1 MAQSCVTHG
10 QAASVSKLC
19 RDRTKEITDVCR
31 HRVLIKD
38 KNKRRND
45 AAETAL
51 IEQHTKELIQC
62 ENIITVNY
70 IVHFANDPLYTP
82 RVYNKHTQFTI
93 Q

>member
-1 MAQSCVTHG
+1 MVRQRPFRNYAETEQKKS
-10 QAASVSKLC
+10 
-19 RDRTKEITDVCR
+19 RVCR

-70 IVHFANDPLYTP
+70 IVHFANDPVYTP